1 MRLPCA
7 SLLCLAALALAGT
20 GCDSLNPRP
29 GPIRAMEPRPNPPVP
44 AVAATAAGAV
54 PAPTSRTQARV
65 RRNRWLTRFW
75 EELTPAQRRRVES
88 RMHRTQPPLASDTEQ
103 ARRLWDRLG
112 LEERGNLVFGSGP
125 VRQDPPVAGGT

>member
-7 SLLCLAALALAGT
+7 SLLCLAALALVGT

-29 GPIRAMEPRPNPPVP
+29 GPIRAMEPRPNPPIP
-44 AVAATAAGAV
+44 AATAAGAV
-54 PAPTSRTQARV
+54 PAPASRTQARV

-88 RMHRTQPPLASDTEQ
+88 RMHRAQPPLAPDTEQ

-112 LEERGNLVFGSGP
+112 LEERSNLVFGSGP
-125 VRQDPPVAGGT
+125 VRQDPPAAGGT